1 MAKTL
6 KDLLL
11 AMLNA
16 TLILVALCLFLG
28 WKLASTVEDITMV
41 FSEKAQVI
49 APLRDEIR
57 GVQGELVALR
67 SDLADVQAGGS
78 VTDISEK
85 LRISTA
91 LVKLDNLEEGMQI
104 TQARIAEITQT
115 PGVLINSAIEKS
127 ADVVADRIIAIRG
140 CVPSS

>member
-11 AMLNA
+11 ALLNA

-28 WKLASTVEDITMV
+28 WKLASTVEGITTA
-41 FSEKAQVI
+41 FSEKVQVI
-49 APLRDEIR
+49 APLKDEIL
-57 GVQGELVALR
+57 GVQGELAALR
-67 SDLADVQAGGS
+67 NDLADVQSSGS
-78 VTDISEK
+78 VTDIAEK

-91 LVKLDNLEEGMQI
+91 LVKRDNLEQKMQGA
-104 TQARIAEITQT
+104 QASIAELTDS
-115 PGVLINSAIEKS
+115 PDKLIDSAIEKS

-140 CVPSS
+140 CVPQS

>member
-11 AMLNA
+11 ALLNA

-28 WKLASTVEDITMV
+28 WKLASTVEGVTTV
-41 FSEKAQVI
+41 FSEKVQVI
-49 APLRDEIR
+49 APLKDEIL
-57 GVQGELVALR
+57 GVRGELAALR
-67 SDLADVQAGGS
+67 NDLAEVQSSGS
-78 VTDISEK
+78 VTDIAEK

-91 LVKLDNLEEGMQI
+91 LVKLDNLEQRMQGA
-104 TQARIAEITQT
+104 QASIAELTDS
-115 PGVLINSAIEKS
+115 PDKLINSAIEKS

-140 CVPSS
+140 CVPQS